1 MSSHNSAFISAT
13 DFSFSAVRERD
24 NKMFMLISVL
34 FLLLTMALAIVV
46 QMTKLPE
53 LTRAEREKVPA
64 QLTRIIER
72 VKIKPKPK
80 VKVQEPEK
88 KEEPKVE
95 EKKKIEPEKKKIVV
109 KKPIKK
115 PVTKLERATERAKNS
130 GLLAMVD
137 DLALMRDTIN
147 LPLNNKK
154 LVKNRGQTKPSL
166 PTSATKKFKGKSASL
181 GDGVVTQTA
190 TKRISLAD
198 RNLVAVKDKV
208 VDTSDYFEVATEQTQ
223 SANITGERNTG
234 SFRRVLDRNKGAF
247 YTIYRRA
254 LRKDPALEGKVTM
267 LIVVEPNGAV
277 SSCKVTSSELSNAK
291 LERKLIARMK
301 LINFGQEDVVQT
313 SFNYTFNFLPY

>member
-1 MSSHNSAFISAT
+1 MSSHNSAFLSAT
-13 DFSFSAVRERD
+13 DFSFSTVTERD
-24 NKMFMLISVL
+24 NKLFMLISVL
-34 FLLLTMALAIVV
+34 FLLLTIALAIVV

-80 VKVQEPEK
+80 VKVLQPEK

-95 EKKKIEPEKKKIVV
+95 EKKKIEPEKKKVV
-109 KKPIKK
+109 VKK

-154 LVKNRGQTKPSL
+154 LVKNSGRSKPAVPS
-166 PTSATKKFKGKSASL
+166 SATEEFKAKSVSL
-181 GDGVVTQTA
+181 GDSVVTQTA
-190 TKRISLAD
+190 AKRISLAD

-208 VDTSDYFEVATEQTQ
+208 IDTSDHFEEVTEQSQ
-223 SANITGERNTG
+223 SANVVGKRNAE
-234 SFRRVLDRNKGAF
+234 SFRRTLDRNKGAF

-267 LIVVEPNGAV
+267 LIVVEPNGSV

-291 LERKLIARMK
+291 LERKLVARMK
-301 LINFGQEDVVQT
+301 LINFGQGDVVQT
-313 SFNYTFNFLPY
+313 SFNYSFNFLPY